1 MRFVLLGLAMV
12 LMLAGGCGTG
22 APVSTVT
29 DIQWR
34 AASETPSEGMEP
46 LTVFGTDRT
55 VYVAKEPI
63 LVNADIATV
72 ERTYDREAKPAVAVH
87 FTAAGSK
94 KISDYTKSHLGTMM
108 AIVIDG
114 HLMLAVPI
122 SSEFSESA
130 LISGGMSGEEVT
142 RLVTLLTATEI
153 RPVD

>member
-1 MRFVLLGLAMV
+1 
-12 LMLAGGCGTG
+12 
-22 APVSTVT
+22 
-29 DIQWR
+29 
-34 AASETPSEGMEP
+34 
-46 LTVFGTDRT
+46 
-55 VYVAKEPI
+55 
-63 LVNADIATV
+63 
-72 ERTYDREAKPAVAVH
+72 
-87 FTAAGSK
+87 SK